1 MIESLA
7 ASFAACFA
15 PRDNRRV
22 WQWAEDEIVLSIR
35 QTENEGPYSTA
46 LTPYVR
52 EPLEM
57 FANDRNSDIVLCW
70 GTQTGK
76 TRS

>member
-1 MIESLA
+1 MIEALA

-46 LTPYVR
+46 LTPYVYV
-52 EPLEM
+52 ETLTT
-57 FANDRNSDIVLCW
+57 A
-70 GTQTGK
+70 
-76 TRS
+76 TRKLSVDYMGCVGIAS